1 MVKGGGRRKKCH
13 NEGKKKYVAEEKEK
27 AKKGI
32 NTKWYI
38 MKRENKNWEI
48 NMETIQRWSRAQSHK
63 HSGPW
68 RGEWYW
74 KLVCWLICCGHS
86 NGPPKLTPGTA
97 NRSPCVVKETLQVQ
111 LSVWA
116 LRWRDYPGLSEW
128 GQSNPKGLLKK
139 RAFLSRVCQR
149 GLWPWKK
156 GAKAQSLCCRSQL
169 LS

>member
-74 KLVCWLICCGHS
+74 KLVCWLICWGHS

-97 NRSPCVVKETLQVQ
+97 NMSPCVVKETLQVQ

-116 LRWRDYPGLSEW
+116 LRWRDVRVIYQGPEEQQEFSFVQPSVQPPGRGGRG
-128 GQSNPKGLLKK
+128 GQIKN
-139 RAFLSRVCQR
+139 RVPEPGEKDTR
-149 GLWPWKK
+149 
-156 GAKAQSLCCRSQL
+156 RH
-169 LS
+169 